1 MPPPASKP
9 EAHNHGRGLAAR
21 RVLLRAR
28 AAAADGEP
36 AADEG
41 AEHRAGEAAL
51 VRQPGAAGGWL
62 KIPLVEQVVVGPSS
76 NLT

>member
-1 MPPPASKP
+1 M
-9 EAHNHGRGLAAR
+9 
-21 RVLLRAR
+21 LLGAR

-51 VRQPGAAGGWL
+51 VRQPGAGGWL
-62 KIPLVEQVVVGPSS
+62 KIPPVELILVGASS
-76 NLT
+76 FKRANWTSRNEMAV